1 MKRPVILLLLI
12 VALVLVCAGIGAV
25 LFFAPY
31 KSLPVNLFESPR
43 LSSEAEESETLNV
56 EGPIT
61 LKVVDEAG
69 KVTITGADVEEVT
82 VNVVKTGFGTTQEK
96 ADEALKNI
104 QYKIE
109 QNGDTV
115 TLTYEYPDSRTQ
127 IYEQVDFNVTVPVET
142 TVDIRASIGSVSVA
156 GVGGRVDIENDFGD
170 IAVEQVDGA
179 LTVKTDSGR
188 IDVTSVKAGATDIDL
203 FSGFGSIYLDQVSG
217 AGIQAES
224 SSGTLDLENV
234 RATGEVELTSEFGNI
249 SFADGSAGSLTI
261 STNSGAVDLESVRV
275 SGALVVEDDFGN
287 INLEKVVAKS
297 YDTRTNSGSI
307 IVDGARGTVKA
318 NTGFGNITVR
328 NAEEV
333 TVDLNTESGAID
345 FEGSLG
351 EGPHTIH
358 SNFGQIEVSIP
369 GDSALDVDFQ
379 TDFGKI
385 VSELPITVI
394 LSGELDQTHQA
405 GTINGG
411 GSQFNVSTNSGGITV
426 KVLGE

>member
-1 MKRPVILLLLI
+1 MKRPVIFLLLI
-12 VALVLVCAGIGAV
+12 VALVLVCAGIGSV
-25 LFFAPY
+25 LFFALD
-31 KSLPVNLFESPR
+31 KGLPVDLFESPR
-43 LSSEAEESETLNV
+43 LSAQAEESKTLNV
-56 EGPIT
+56 DGPIT

-69 KVTITGADVEEVT
+69 KVTITGADVEKVT

-96 ADEALKNI
+96 AEEALKKI

-109 QNGDTV
+109 QNGDTI
-115 TLTYEYPDSRTQ
+115 TLTFEYPDSRTQ

-142 TVDIRASIGSVSVA
+142 TVDIRASFGSVNVT
-156 GVGGRVDIENDFGD
+156 GVDGQVDIENNFGD

-188 IDVTSVKAGATDIDL
+188 IDVNSVKASVANIEL

-224 SSGTLDLENV
+224 SSGAIDLENV
-234 RATGEVELTSEFGNI
+234 RATGEVELTSEFGNV

-261 STNSGAVDLESVRV
+261 STKSGAVDLESVRV

-287 INLEKVVAKS
+287 INLEKVAARS
-297 YDTRTNSGSI
+297 YDTWTNSGSI
-307 IVDGARGTVKA
+307 IVDGARGMVKA
-318 NTGFGNITVR
+318 NTGFGNITVK

-333 TVDLNTESGAID
+333 IVDLNTESGAID

-351 EGPHTIH
+351 KGLHTIH

-369 GDSALDVDFQ
+369 VDSALDVDFQ
-379 TDFGKI
+379 TDFGRI
-385 VSELPITVI
+385 VSELPITMI
-394 LSGELDQTHQA
+394 LSGELDQTRQA

-426 KVLGE
+426 KILGE

>member
-1 MKRPVILLLLI
+1 MKRLVIISLLI
-12 VALVLVCAGIGAV
+12 LALVLVCAGIGSV
-25 LFFAPY
+25 LFFALD
-31 KSLPVNLFESPR
+31 KGLPVNLFESPR
-43 LSSEAEESETLNV
+43 LSSEAEESKTLNV
-56 EGPIT
+56 DGPIT

-82 VNVVKTGFGTTQEK
+82 VNVVKTGFGITQEK
-96 ADEALKNI
+96 ADEALRNI

-109 QNGDTV
+109 QNGDMV
-115 TLTYEYPDSRTQ
+115 TLTYKYPERRNQ

-142 TVDIRASIGSVSVA
+142 TVDIRASFGSVNVT
-156 GVGGRVDIENDFGD
+156 GVDGQVDIDNNFGD

-179 LTVKTDSGR
+179 LTVKTNSGR
-188 IDVTSVKAGATDIDL
+188 IDVTSVKAGAADIDL
-203 FSGFGSIYLDQVSG
+203 YSGFGSIYLDQVSG
-217 AGIQAES
+217 AGIQAKS
-224 SSGTLDLENV
+224 SSGTIDLENV
-234 RATGEVELTSEFGNI
+234 RATGEVELTTEFGNV

-261 STNSGAVDLESVRV
+261 STKSGAVDLESMRVR
-275 SGALVVEDDFGN
+275 GALVVEDDFGN
-287 INLEKVVAKS
+287 INLEKVAARS

-307 IVDGARGTVKA
+307 IVDGARGAVKA
-318 NTGFGNITVR
+318 NTGFGNITVK
-328 NAEEV
+328 NAENV
-333 TVDLNTESGAID
+333 TVSLNTESGAID

-358 SNFGQIEVSIP
+358 SNFGQIKVSIP
-369 GDSALDVDFQ
+369 VDSELDVDFQ

-411 GSQFNVSTNSGGITV
+411 GSQFNVSTKSGGITV
-426 KVLGE
+426 KVLGQ